1 MKEKGKKQIAL
12 RLSAEL
18 YDELMR
24 WADDEFRSVNGQIE
38 FLLSESARTD
48 NPIHQLQITVLTRVI
63 VILICCYL
71 TAITEVVALINDYKV
86 IVTPIDV

>member
-1 MKEKGKKQIAL
+1 MNEKGKKQIAL

-38 FLLSESARTD
+38 FLLSESVKKRRKLKKT
-48 NPIHQLQITVLTRVI
+48 QVEER
-63 VILICCYL
+63 
-71 TAITEVVALINDYKV
+71 
-86 IVTPIDV
+86 